1 MDDPKLAAAAL
12 GNLKVALLTEEEDP
26 FAWYQVAKAYHLMQN
41 PAMADLATAES
52 NYNSGNLPQAFIFA
66 SRARSKLPQGSTD
79 WQRANDIIGAAHGAM
94 PQQR

>member
-1 MDDPKLAAAAL
+1 
-12 GNLKVALLTEEEDP
+12 
-26 FAWYQVAKAYHLMQN
+26 
-41 PAMADLATAES
+41 MADLATAES